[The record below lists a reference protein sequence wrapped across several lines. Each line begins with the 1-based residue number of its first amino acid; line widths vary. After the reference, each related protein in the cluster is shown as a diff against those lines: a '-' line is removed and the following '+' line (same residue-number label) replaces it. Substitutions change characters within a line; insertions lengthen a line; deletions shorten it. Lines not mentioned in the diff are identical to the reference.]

1 MKIENTMQLSRKNN
15 FDLIRVLAA
24 LQVVYVH
31 ASKHLFAS
39 TPKSDTYLYYINEI
53 IEKFPGVP
61 IFFTVSGFLVY
72 WSLERNQN
80 NLTKFFKNR
89 LLRIYPGLW
98 ACLLITIVLL
108 LIFGAVEVEDFGN
121 KQLYIWLFS
130 QLTFFQFYTPDI
142 IRDFGVGTP
151 NGSLWTITVELQ
163 YYLILPIIFFL
174 LTKLKKKLYKN
185 ICLFIIILSSLIFA
199 YFIKNNYHVDTII
212 NKLAA
217 VTVLTYLYNFLFG
230 ILIFIN
236 WNSIKKYIENKVI
249 YWLSFYLIYIILFYF
264 IGNMY
269 GKGYVPNLY
278 GVTGFLLLSI
288 LTISLAYSKPILI
301 FLTKGNDI
309 SYGVYIYHMLV
320 INTLIEL
327 NINTKISFI
336 FSFICSILLG
346 ILSWRLIEKKALKF
360 KSR

>member
-1 MKIENTMQLSRKNN
+1 MKIESIMQLSRKNN

-31 ASKHLFAS
+31 SSKHLFDSVPKTS
-39 TPKSDTYLYYINEI
+39 TILYYVHEF

-72 WSLERNQN
+72 WSLERNQK
-80 NLTKFFKNR
+80 NLIKFFKNR

-98 ACLLITIVLL
+98 VCLLITIILL
-108 LIFGAVEVEDFGN
+108 LIFGAIQAEDFSN
-121 KQLYIWLFS
+121 KQLYFWLFG
-130 QLTFFQFYTPDI
+130 QLTFFQFYTPDL

-151 NGSLWTITVELQ
+151 NGSLWTITVEVQ
-163 YYLILPIIFFL
+163 YYLVLPIIFFL
-174 LTKLKKKLYKN
+174 LTRIKKTLYKN
-185 ICLFIIILSSLIFA
+185 IGLFVIILSSLIFA
-199 YFIKNNYHVDTII
+199 YYVKNNYDPDTLT
-212 NKLAA
+212 NKIGA
-217 VTVLTYLYNFLFG
+217 VTVLTYLYNFVFG
-230 ILIFIN
+230 ILIFVN
-236 WNSIKKYIENKVI
+236 WNYINKFIENKAI
-249 YWLSFYLIYIILFYF
+249 YWLSFYLIYIMLFYF

-269 GKGYVPNLY
+269 GKGYVPNIY
-278 GVTGFLLLSI
+278 GVIGFLLLAI
-288 LTISLAYSKPILI
+288 LTISLAYSKPTLT

-327 NINTKISFI
+327 NINSKLSFILSFI
-336 FSFICSILLG
+336 FSILLG
-346 ILSWRLIEKKALKF
+346 VLSWRIVEKKALKL

>member
-1 MKIENTMQLSRKNN
+1 MQLSRKNN

-31 ASKHLFAS
+31 ASKHLFDS
-39 TPKSDTYLYYINEI
+39 TSSSNTLLYYIHEL

-72 WSLERNQN
+72 WSLERNQK
-80 NLTKFFKNR
+80 NLLKFFKNR

-98 ACLLITIVLL
+98 VCLIITIVLL
-108 LIFGAVEVEDFGN
+108 LIFGAIEAEDFSN
-121 KQLYIWLFS
+121 KQLYFWLFG
-130 QLTFFQFYTPDI
+130 QFTFFQFYTPDI

-151 NGSLWTITVELQ
+151 NGSLWTITVEVQ

-174 LTKLKKKLYKN
+174 LTKLNKRLYKN
-185 ICLFIIILSSLIFA
+185 IGLFVIIIISLIFA
-199 YFIKNNYHVDTII
+199 HFIKNNYSPDTMI
-212 NKLAA
+212 NKLGA
-217 VTVLTYLYNFLFG
+217 VTVLTYLYNFVFG
-230 ILIFIN
+230 ILIFVN
-236 WNSIKKYIENKVI
+236 WNFIKKYIENKAI
-249 YWLSFYLIYIILFYF
+249 YWLSFYLIYIIFFYF

-269 GKGYVPNLY
+269 GKGYVPNLF
-278 GVTGFLLLSI
+278 GIIGFLLLSI
-288 LTISLAYSKPILI
+288 LTISLAYSKPTLM

-327 NINTKISFI
+327 NIDTELSFILSFI
-336 FSFICSILLG
+336 FSILLG
-346 ILSWRLIEKKALKF
+346 LLSWRLIEKKALKL